1 MINKIYLFLALCLVT
16 LSLRVNHQ
24 QSPNT
29 LTSGWTPI
37 NIKNLTKDQKS
48 MDEFIRES
56 VKEYANGELVEGE
69 TQVEDGINY
78 KYNYKVVDEVG
89 RKTME
94 EVIAYEDSRGNKE
107 VKSGHEINQITNG

>member
-1 MINKIYLFLALCLVT
+1 
-16 LSLRVNHQ
+16 
-24 QSPNT
+24 
-29 LTSGWTPI
+29 
-37 NIKNLTKDQKS
+37 

-107 VKSGHEINQITNG
+107 VKSGHEIYQISNE